1 MTGARV
7 VHGLTT
13 WFLAACAANAV
24 NACIDAFLGAPA
36 PYQTLSAA
44 PPFSLEGMLNGLLVF
59 VLGLPL
65 LLITGVL
72 AWGLP
77 NRFAPVARAVR
88 RLSGSLSLGVVGFAL
103 VSAIITVVIVTVVRP
118 GHPLELTP
126 GSVLMVSLNF
136 VPAGLAWGLVFWLR
150 NPGRHSAVDQA
161 EGMPN
166 P

>member
-1 MTGARV
+1 VTGSRV

-13 WFLAACAANAV
+13 WFLAACAANAL
-24 NACIDAFLGAPA
+24 NAYIDALLGAPA

-44 PPFSLEGMLNGLLVF
+44 RPFSLEGMLNGLLVF
-59 VLGLPL
+59 ALGLPML
-65 LLITGVL
+65 LTIGVL

-88 RLSGSLSLGVVGFAL
+88 RLSGALSVGAVGFAV
-103 VSAIITVVIVTVVRP
+103 VSAIITIVIVTVRP

-126 GSVLMVSLNF
+126 GGVLMVSLNF
-136 VPAGLAWGLVFWLR
+136 VPAGLAWALVFWLR

-161 EGMPN
+161 EGLSN